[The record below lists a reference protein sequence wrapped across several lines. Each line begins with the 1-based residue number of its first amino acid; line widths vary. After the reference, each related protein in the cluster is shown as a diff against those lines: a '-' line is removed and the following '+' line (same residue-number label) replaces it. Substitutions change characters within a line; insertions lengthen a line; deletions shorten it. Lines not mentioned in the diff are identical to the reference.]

1 MWDILWSLS
10 GSGGAKSPQGRGH
23 CCLTLE
29 VHIMVEIQK
38 RDSSFRKYSIS
49 YHNRPKVG
57 LICKALWLSVTFP
70 SSKTNVCSNCYSL
83 DSKQCSMEE
92 NCLAPEAYRLRRE
105 SPNFSMESRRLLRFT
120 TNIENIGDAD
130 FRPFIP
136 KTAWEWHA
144 CHMHYHSMEVCFTVS
159 FWSYKKVIEKS
170 T

>member
-1 MWDILWSLS
+1 MRAKGDSGPEGHLLAQTDGWSQWN
-10 GSGGAKSPQGRGH
+10 K
-23 CCLTLE
+23 
-29 VHIMVEIQK
+29 K
-38 RDSSFRKYSIS
+38 
-49 YHNRPKVG
+49 PKG
-57 LICKALWLSVTFP
+57 L

-136 KTAWEWHA
+136 KIAWEWHA

-159 FWSYKKVIEKS
+159 F
-170 T
+170 